1 MPETPNRKMTPIRV
15 NLLIIAGLIVSICFG
30 LIYVLIKAL
39 ESSDNNSF
47 VIGAILGLIG
57 GGITGLA
64 SLGTTL
70 LNDK

>member
-1 MPETPNRKMTPIRV
+1 MPETHNRKMTPIRV
-15 NLLIIAGLIVSICFG
+15 NLLIIAGLIAAICIA
-30 LIYVLIKAL
+30 LIFVLIKAL
-39 ESSDNNSF
+39 DSPDNNSF
-47 VIGAILGLIG
+47 IIGAIIGLIG

>member
-1 MPETPNRKMTPIRV
+1 MSETPNRKMTPIRV
-15 NLLIIAGLIVSICFG
+15 NLLAIAGLIALICFG
-30 LIYVLIKAL
+30 LICVLIRAL
-39 ESSDNNSF
+39 DSPDNNSF
-47 VIGAILGLIG
+47 IIGAIIGLIG